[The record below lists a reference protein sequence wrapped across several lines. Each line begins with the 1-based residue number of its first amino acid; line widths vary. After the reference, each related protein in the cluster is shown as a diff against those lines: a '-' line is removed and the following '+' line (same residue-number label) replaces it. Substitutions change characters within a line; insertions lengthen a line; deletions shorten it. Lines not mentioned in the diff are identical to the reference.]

1 MSSATVKW
9 KVLPTPG
16 WLSSQIRPPIR
27 WTSVEEIARPS
38 PVPPNLRVV
47 DPSAWLKASKMCA
60 CLFSGMPMPVSVTE
74 NCSFVDPACLESSR
88 TAITMRPRSVN
99 LSALPTRLVSTC
111 FSRTG
116 SPTTA
121 LGRPGA
127 RSVLSSSPFF
137 AACGRQQ
144 LHDVGHCAG
153 QAERNRLEL
162 QLARLDLREV
172 EDVVEDRE
180 QRLRRIA
187 HRAEA
192 VLLIRRQL
200 GVQGHG
206 RHADDPVHRRADLVA
221 HVRQELRF
229 RAVGRLRR
237 FPQGCLGLELTP
249 DYRRLPPHSPP
260 RARRSTYRRS
270 AR

>member
-9 KVLPTPG
+9 KVLPTPD
-16 WLSSQIRPPIR
+16 WLSSQICPPIR

-127 RSVLSSSPFF
+127 MSVLISSPFF
-137 AACGRQQ
+137 AAWGDSSITTSATAPDRPNAIDSSSSLRDSIFEKSRMSLRIVSNDSAESVTVPRQS
-144 LHDVGHCAG
+144 
-153 QAERNRLEL
+153 
-162 QLARLDLREV
+162 
-172 EDVVEDRE
+172 
-180 QRLRRIA
+180 
-187 HRAEA
+187 
-192 VLLIRRQL
+192 
-200 GVQGHG
+200 
-206 RHADDPVHRRADLVA
+206 
-221 HVRQELRF
+221 F
-229 RAVGRLRR
+229 
-237 FPQGCLGLELTP
+237 
-249 DYRRLPPHSPP
+249 
-260 RARRSTYRRS
+260 
-270 AR
+270 